1 MVIQWTLR
9 DRRGL
14 AISIRCDVHCWK
26 KNLVGSHI
34 AKKKCAPYVFFL
46 HLDRKRTKKNKIPQL
61 MCVYIYIS
69 MQPIIDK

>member
-26 KNLVGSHI
+26 KKLVGSHI
-34 AKKKCAPYVFFL
+34 AKKKIVHHMFFL

-61 MCVYIYIS
+61 MCVYIYLFR
-69 MQPIIDK
+69 QLLLNN